1 MAKKLWSIFTE
12 DMDHCYFTGSPE
24 VERHHVFGCCEPQ
37 QIGSVRICDPVAPDT
52 APKWGDVQAHEREL
66 ED

>member
-1 MAKKLWSIFTE
+1 MTWITAFYGIPGGGKTSCL
-12 DMDHCYFTGSPE
+12 
-24 VERHHVFGCCEPQ
+24 RCCESQ